1 MSNSEGGGTP
11 DPEEFKRFLEQ
22 FMANKDGL
30 DAEQL
35 AEFAGLARDPEQL
48 AALIKHL
55 QDAIASTPA
64 AQQTGVNWKVAT
76 EQAKA
81 IARREARPI
90 TEEQR
95 KAVMDA
101 WQIGSLWL
109 NQATSVSELASEPK
123 LIGRELWVDEAL
135 PLFQSLASPIADRM
149 SDALSRNMVENAPEE
164 LSGILGSASGLIKS
178 AGASM
183 FAMQLGQA
191 LGQLSSEVLSA
202 GDIGLPLFQDPRAAL
217 VVQNLANSLD
227 ELEVEQDQAYIY
239 LVVRELAHARLF
251 KHARWLREAI
261 VAQISS
267 YASDLAVDNSRLADL
282 AGELE
287 GSDLEALK
295 SAIERGAFI
304 AAPNE
309 EQQRALDA
317 IETLL
322 ALIEGWVETVTTEA
336 CRLLPKAGALSEFVR
351 RRRATGGP
359 AEKTFGQLIGLQLR
373 PRKLR
378 EAAELWRLIGE
389 KLGRDRRDSLW
400 NHPDLLPTAED
411 IANPAGLIDR
421 LSNSDSRDDEFDREL
436 RDLLGE

>member
-11 DPEEFKRFLEQ
+11 NPEEFKRFLEQ
-22 FMANKDGL
+22 FMANKGGL

-55 QDAIASTPA
+55 QDAIASTPS
-64 AQQTGVNWKVAT
+64 AQQTGVNWKVAA

-90 TEEQR
+90 NEEQR

-202 GDIGLPLFQDPRAAL
+202 GDIGLPLFQEPRAAL

-336 CRLLPKAGALSEFVR
+336 CKLLPKAGALSEYVR

-389 KLGRDRRDSLW
+389 TLGRDRRDALW

-421 LSNSDSRDDEFDREL
+421 LNNADSRDDEFDREL

>member
-90 TEEQR
+90 AEEQR

-202 GDIGLPLFQDPRAAL
+202 GDIGLPLFQEPRAAL

-389 KLGRDRRDSLW
+389 KLGRDRRDALW

-421 LSNSDSRDDEFDREL
+421 LNNADSRDDEFDREL